1 MVWSR
6 CRPVDAA
13 CVLEATAAAGPR
25 ASRPSVR
32 RRREGA
38 SYAEDFHGSERGR
51 RAVAHFASVRG
62 GRQKRAGLV
71 VSATTDWTDYE
82 SIRGVLYRYCRGVD
96 RLDKDLL
103 RSCFHPNS
111 LDQHGAFSGSGE
123 EFVTWVLDLL
133 GEPGLRTQHAIS
145 NVMIE
150 IDGERAR
157 VESVFTATRLHT
169 ASQPARIET
178 FWGRYL
184 DKFERRSGKWA
195 VVHRRVIHD
204 GSETRDAGP
213 PMDNAPHFFE
223 GRRDTDDVSYQM

>member
-1 MVWSR
+1 M
-6 CRPVDAA
+6 
-13 CVLEATAAAGPR
+13 
-25 ASRPSVR
+25 R
-32 RRREGA
+32 RR
-38 SYAEDFHGSERGR
+38 
-51 RAVAHFASVRG
+51 
-62 GRQKRAGLV
+62 GRQKRARLA
-71 VSATTDWTDYE
+71 VSVTSDWLDYE

-103 RSCFHPNS
+103 RSCFHPDS
-111 LDQHGAFSGSGE
+111 LDEHGAFSGSGE

-133 GEPGLRTQHAIS
+133 DEPGLRTQHAIS
-145 NVMIE
+145 NVVIE

-169 ASQPARIET
+169 AARPPRIET

-184 DKFERRSGKWA
+184 DEFERRSGKWA

-213 PMDNAPHFFE
+213 PMANAPLFFE
-223 GRRDTDDVSYQM
+223 GRRGTDDVSYQM

>member
-1 MVWSR
+1 V
-6 CRPVDAA
+6 
-13 CVLEATAAAGPR
+13 
-25 ASRPSVR
+25 SV
-32 RRREGA
+32 
-38 SYAEDFHGSERGR
+38 
-51 RAVAHFASVRG
+51 
-62 GRQKRAGLV
+62 
-71 VSATTDWTDYE
+71 TTDWLDYE

-103 RSCFHPNS
+103 RSCFHPDS
-111 LDQHGAFSGSGE
+111 LDEHGAFSGSGE

-145 NVMIE
+145 NVLIE

-169 ASQPARIET
+169 AARPPRIET

-184 DKFERRSGKWA
+184 DVFERRSGRWA
-195 VVHRRVIHD
+195 VVHRRVVQD

-223 GRRDTDDVSYQM
+223 GRRDTDDVSYQI